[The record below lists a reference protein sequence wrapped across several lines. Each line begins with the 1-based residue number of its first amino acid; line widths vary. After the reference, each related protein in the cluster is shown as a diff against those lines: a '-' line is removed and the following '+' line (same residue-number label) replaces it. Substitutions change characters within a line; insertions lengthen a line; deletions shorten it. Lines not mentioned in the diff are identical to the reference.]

1 MCFDGRC
8 KCFTLFQTP
17 SAKIRI
23 NKDPLPAFRQL
34 IWSPDSALLVVTS
47 SNGQIDIFDSYG
59 FIVYSVFSQKIP
71 AKDSISSIGNSYAG
85 VFFSDARVKSRDWIF
100 ELILVDYSGRINS
113 FLLSPSGY
121 QVTNAYLGRD
131 RMTSL
136 SLGRHS

>member
-1 MCFDGRC
+1 M
-8 KCFTLFQTP
+8 
-17 SAKIRI
+17 
-23 NKDPLPAFRQL
+23 
-34 IWSPDSALLVVTS
+34 WSPDSALLVVTS

-121 QVTNAYLGRD
+121 QVTNAILGV
-131 RMTSL
+131 TE
-136 SLGRHS
+136 